1 MILYLLIFIILFYL
15 LNNKKIEN
23 MKDDINTDKMTQEE
37 LSACYTI
44 QKNTRNFKKNMMK
57 QFIYHKILKKTK
69 KVLDEL
75 DIPFFLSSGT
85 LLGFVRENKFL
96 DHDYDIDIGIFKE
109 DYNPEIIN
117 KMAEKGLKLY
127 RILGDL
133 ENGMELSFRLPDTPI
148 GKHAKI
154 DLFLHYKDNDK
165 IYWVTYSPPTYEKQI
180 KYQVSNFIL
189 KPIKFTDI
197 IVNIPYPT
205 IRYLREHYGTE
216 WYIPIKSRSF
226 GGSYDFRT
234 TPKSIVED

>member
-1 MILYLLIFIILFYL
+1 MILYFLIFFIICYL

-23 MKDDINTDKMTQEE
+23 MKDDINTDKMTQKE
-37 LSACYTI
+37 LIACYKI
-44 QKNTRNFKKNMMK
+44 QNNTKKIKKNTIK
-57 QFIYHKILKKTK
+57 QIIYYKILRKTK

-117 KMAEKGLKLY
+117 KMSEKGLKLY
-127 RILGDL
+127 RILGNL
-133 ENGMELSFRLPDTPI
+133 ENGMELSFRLPDTSI
-148 GKHAKI
+148 GKQAKI
-154 DLFLHYKDNDK
+154 DIFLHYKNNDK
-165 IYWVTYSPPTYEKQI
+165 IYWVTYSPPEYKKQI

-189 KPIKFTDI
+189 KPIKFIDT

-205 IRYLREHYGTE
+205 IRYIREHYGNE
-216 WYIPIKSRSF
+216 WFIPIKSKGM

-234 TPKSIVED
+234 TPKSIVK